1 MLRLVLLF
9 CLFSTTVRADDIFGK
24 SRMRFVTPSGS
35 SVITTPTVQK
45 EEPVVTNN
53 TPRADIPN
61 RTANEQTNQQDD
73 PKKELKKAPVFDGEE
88 KVRNFMKPDFTKRE
102 VMSEPSYRKKWYVRN
117 YYNSL
122 KAVHDEL
129 DRKEALA
136 LEEAQYKGEEY
147 LKKLRH
153 RLRVER
159 PFILS
164 YRPSEDAL
172 NEALNK
178 DPRNVMYQILTHSR
192 FYPNADEMTEE
203 NKKNVQREI
212 EKIFKEQ
219 SGFSIS
225 EFEEIDKKVRSENP
239 PVVGGENLFKNSV
252 YFE

>member
-1 MLRLVLLF
+1 MLRLVLFF
-9 CLFSTTVRADDIFGK
+9 CLFSTTVWADDIFGK

-35 SVITTPTVQK
+35 SVVTTPIIQK
-45 EEPVVTNN
+45 EEPVLKESESKEDVSSE
-53 TPRADIPN
+53 PHD
-61 RTANEQTNQQDD
+61 EQSDKT
-73 PKKELKKAPVFDGEE
+73 KELKKTPVFDGEK
-88 KVRNFMKPDFTKRE
+88 KVRNFMKPDFIKRE

-136 LEEAQYKGEEY
+136 LKEAQYKGEEY

-164 YRPSEDAL
+164 YRPPEDEL

-178 DPRNVMYQILTHSR
+178 DPRNVMYQILTHSH

-225 EFEEIDKKVRSENP
+225 EFEDIDRKVRSENP
-239 PVVGGENLFKNSV
+239 PAIEGENLFKNSV